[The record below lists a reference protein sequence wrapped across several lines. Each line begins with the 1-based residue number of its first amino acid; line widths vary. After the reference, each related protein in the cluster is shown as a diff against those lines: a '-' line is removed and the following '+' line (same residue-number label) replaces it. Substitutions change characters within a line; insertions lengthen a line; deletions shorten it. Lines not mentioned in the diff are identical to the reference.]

1 MDFKEFSEKLLALE
15 ANSKAA
21 HEDLKN
27 YLQKLEY
34 GTVYADKDGALEA
47 LGGCAW
53 AWLDGCSMWG
63 AAVVII
69 QIDQTDEGAELY
81 VESLV
86 ENTSQWMGYSEFLDG
101 LILNLHGD
109 VVIDGKAWDSY
120 AMKRALSKVETKPDV
135 PQQQQVY
142 DDNSIVSSSA
152 EWKPW
157 VL

>member
-1 MDFKEFSEKLLALE
+1 MNFKEFSEKLLALE
-15 ANSKAA
+15 CDSNNTYAA
-21 HEDLKN
+21 LN
-27 YLQKLEY
+27 TYLENFRRGRLYEY
-34 GTVYADKDGALEA
+34 GSAALADLE
-47 LGGCAW
+47 GNAW
-53 AWLDGCSMWG
+53 AWSDGCSIWG

-109 VVIDGKAWDSY
+109 LVLDGKAWDSY
-120 AMKRALSKVETKPDV
+120 ALKKALSKVETKPNV
-135 PQQQQVY
+135 EQQQVY